1 MLLVTE
7 NTLRNLYDI
16 GYNLL
21 AESSQPTTVRT
32 FYLEG
37 VTRKAIGIAETL
49 LMLIKVRGSAIE
61 YVQENMTITSLAR
74 NMIDLCR
81 MMNYFI
87 EPGMSMAE
95 RNFREDCWSYHS
107 TQTLFNITDKLN
119 DYDLSYRDFSGS
131 MHLLFYQRDLTENA
145 IFKTLDKGDRKAI
158 LNGKKYIL
166 SKRITS
172 RISPISINVE
182 QGIYDLFSNQVHSL
196 PISNDPFKIDSL
208 YSGNVIVELSLKVFN
223 LYLSILILN
232 YARTRRLIRKALTAD
247 EKDYLVRISKDSS
260 QITDWIEGQMRYLED

>member
-1 MLLVTE
+1 MTE